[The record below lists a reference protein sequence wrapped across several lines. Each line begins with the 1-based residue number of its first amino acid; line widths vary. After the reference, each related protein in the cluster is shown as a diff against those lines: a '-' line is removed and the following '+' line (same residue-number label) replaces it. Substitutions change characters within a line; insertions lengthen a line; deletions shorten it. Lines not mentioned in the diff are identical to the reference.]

1 MVIKVVMGRCYLDG
15 LIGDAGAQE
24 KNMEKKVRVWDEALH
39 TLVGVPCQH
48 PQASY
53 VGLKNSI
60 QH

>member
-39 TLVGVPCQH
+39 TLVGVPC
-48 PQASY
+48 
-53 VGLKNSI
+53 
-60 QH
+60 